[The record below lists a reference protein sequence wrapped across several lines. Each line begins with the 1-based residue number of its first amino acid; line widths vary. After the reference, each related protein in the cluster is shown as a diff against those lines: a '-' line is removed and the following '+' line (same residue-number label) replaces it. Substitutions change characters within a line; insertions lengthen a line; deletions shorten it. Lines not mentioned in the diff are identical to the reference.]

1 MKKII
6 VCIAVALFFTACGGN
21 TPSSSALI
29 SNTATTPTL
38 VDNMQGGQT
47 DLTGIWSLG
56 CKLGAPDE
64 LETHTY
70 TGAQFIALQVG
81 YATSDGTCGGTPFEL
96 GKLTADYTISTSVT
110 ASGGWNAAAPPITQD
125 GATNLPSFP
134 TLAHLTVFNQLGT
147 GTFANPSLTPDGYWA
162 IDASVPNT
170 PVYYYVTTDNLG
182 NLIAGVGSFFTKQ

>member
-1 MKKII
+1 MKKTI

-96 GKLTADYTISTSVT
+96 GKLTADYAVSTSVT
-110 ASGGWNAAAPPITQD
+110 ASGGWDQTVTPLAQD
-125 GATNLPSFP
+125 GVARLPNFP
-134 TLAHLTVFNQLGT
+134 TLAHLTVSNQVGT
-147 GTFANPSLTPDGYWA
+147 GTLANPNPSPDIYWA
-162 IDASVPNT
+162 IDASVPNA
-170 PVYYYVTTDNLG
+170 PVYYYVITDNLG
-182 NLIAGVGSFFTKQ
+182 NLTAGAGSFFTKQ